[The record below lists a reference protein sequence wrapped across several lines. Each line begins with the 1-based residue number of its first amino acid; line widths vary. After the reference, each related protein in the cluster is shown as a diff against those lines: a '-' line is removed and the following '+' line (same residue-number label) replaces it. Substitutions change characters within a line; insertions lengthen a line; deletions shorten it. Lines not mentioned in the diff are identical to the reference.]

1 MIARSNS
8 LSSMHQQ
15 APFSS
20 VFRSNSFVSSPTSQY
35 TTILQRVRQYGLPK
49 LTIQNIHRL
58 FDHATNNITSSGT
71 ATTATTLTTLSF
83 ADLCQYCVT
92 LAKAGDTIWQ
102 LNAYESIVD
111 HATIM
116 QQAAAADERRRQ
128 RQSADVRPE
137 SSILLDGIPVSIK
150 SNIATATQPFTAGSR
165 ILGAAR
171 TSLSSTSRKNHTNST
186 TSANTHIV
194 GYNADITAQL
204 LYHSNAILV
213 GTTTMDE
220 FGMGSLGTNTAT
232 AATRT
237 TNSNTIQLPK
247 NPIPFMCHSSNQ
259 HLTNGV
265 VEPWNDQ
272 NVIEFI
278 QLPEEAIYSVHY
290 DLLQPL
296 LPVLQQQEEQYTPDT
311 NIVKRLDM
319 VSNKDGSSP
328 TNQSCAITN
337 QYHYSP
343 GGSSCGSA
351 ISVRH
356 GSAIVSIGSDTGG
369 SVRLPASYNNIVGFK
384 PSYGV
389 ISRYGLIPYA
399 NSFDTIG
406 IIGNTTHC
414 ITTTYQHLIRGNRI
428 SDNAGNGVADIES
441 NRIQST
447 DDAYVVRDSTQST
460 LSSAYVDSIRDISVR
475 LSSLSTSA
483 GSFIYQSIHDRNH
496 NNSKGQSPLNHHE
509 QPLKGIKIG
518 IPEAFSIEECS
529 FSVRT
534 VWEDCAVWLQ
544 QHGATIDVVTKE
556 QISPLLIQQC
566 LASYYILV
574 CAEASSNL
582 LRYDGFRYGTSV
594 PMNIDDFI
602 NTDDESNNDYTTLS
616 ILEQRYA
623 NTRTQLLGKEVIRR
637 ILCGTYVLSADQYH
651 AYYEQAAKIRAE
663 ITKQFTNT
671 FSQYDML
678 LLPTTMYPPP
688 KISSDTTTTTRIDP
702 SEMLANDIMT
712 VPISLTGYP
721 AISVSIN
728 GSSWYSRPIDEH
740 QSPDPDP
747 DPSTSDQNRTLLPPF
762 QISMQLVGPRF
773 SEPNLLYSASILEQY
788 IASTEQQTS

>member
-1 MIARSNS
+1 MIARSIS

-15 APFSS
+15 APLSS
-20 VFRSNSFVSSPTSQY
+20 MSRPNSFVSSPTLHY
-35 TTILQRVRQYGLPK
+35 PTILQRVRRYGLPK

-58 FDHATNNITSSGT
+58 FDRTTNTSSAT
-71 ATTATTLTTLSF
+71 TTATKSTTFSF

-92 LAKAGDTIWQ
+92 LAKAGDTIWH

-111 HATIM
+111 HDTIM

-128 RQSADVRPE
+128 RQSANIRPE
-137 SSILLDGIPVSIK
+137 SSILLDGIPVAIK

-171 TSLSSTSRKNHTNST
+171 TSHGSTDNHSRTNST
-186 TSANTHIV
+186 TAANTHIV
-194 GYNADITAQL
+194 GYDADVTTQL
-204 LYHSNAILV
+204 LYHSNAILI

-220 FGMGSLGTNTAT
+220 FGMGSLGTNTTVSASG
-232 AATRT
+232 A
-237 TNSNTIQLPK
+237 TNSNTILLPK
-247 NPIPFMCHSSNQ
+247 NPIPFICHSNNDHS
-259 HLTNGV
+259 TNGV

-278 QLPEEAIYSVHY
+278 QLPEEAIYNIHY

-296 LPVLQQQEEQYTPDT
+296 LPVLQQHEEHQTWLSSSTDQYRPNTPDSDS
-311 NIVKRLDM
+311 VRKVDR
-319 VSNKDGSSP
+319 VESNDGNTP
-328 TNQSCAITN
+328 TNQSYAITH

-414 ITTTYQHLIRGNRI
+414 IATTYQHLIRGNRI
-428 SDNAGNGVADIES
+428 SDNTGNGEFDIES
-441 NRIQST
+441 NSIKSK

-460 LSSAYVDSIRDISVR
+460 LSSAYVDSIRHTSVR

-483 GSFIYQSIHDRNH
+483 GNFIHPSNYDRNG
-496 NNSKGQSPLNHHE
+496 NSGKGQSLLNHQE

-529 FSVRT
+529 LSVRT
-534 VWEDCAVWLQ
+534 VWEDCAVWMQ
-544 QHGATIDVVTKE
+544 QHGATVGVVTKE

-582 LRYDGFRYGTSV
+582 LRYDGFRYGSSV

-602 NTDDESNNDYTTLS
+602 YTDDLNNNDYTTLS
-616 ILEQRYA
+616 ILEQQYA
-623 NTRTQLLGKEVIRR
+623 ITRTQLLGKEVIRR
-637 ILCGTYVLSADQYH
+637 ILCGAYVLSADQYH

-663 ITKQFTNT
+663 ITKQFSNT

-678 LLPTTMYPPP
+678 LLPNTMYPPP
-688 KISSDTTTTTRIDP
+688 KICSGTTTAIRIDP
-702 SEMLANDIMT
+702 TEMLANDIMT

-721 AISVSIN
+721 AISISIN
-728 GSSWYSRPIDEH
+728 GSSWYSRPIDAH
-740 QSPDPDP
+740 QSHFPDPDP
-747 DPSTSDQNRTLLPPF
+747 TLQPPF

-773 SEPNLLYSASILEQY
+773 SEPNILNSASVLEQFV
-788 IASTEQQTS
+788 ARTEH